1 MPRFGAASSEVRID
15 VPRPVSVEAAPA
27 TCWRRKRD
35 GGEARVMGI
44 AGGGRHP
51 VYSVQFVA
59 DVASRVT
66 GGVDVA
72 CRGGDRPCSEPMA
85 DRIAPRRARLPS
97 AFRLVCGSVSPRCA
111 RRSGGPHD
119 PERHAAAKLAA
130 RLIRGGHGVFHAG
143 PSGRRRSKSS
153 AMVGRWRRLT
163 LGALRRGRRPRR
175 NAPSTER
182 PSAKQPD
189 EQG

>member
-15 VPRPVSVEAAPA
+15 VPRPVRVEAAPA

-51 VYSVQFVA
+51 VYNVQFAA

-66 GGVDVA
+66 GGVDFA

-111 RRSGGPHD
+111 RRSGD
-119 PERHAAAKLAA
+119 PTTPNGTPPPSSPPDRFGVDTGCSTPA
-130 RLIRGGHGVFHAG
+130 RPDAGV
-143 PSGRRRSKSS
+143 RSD
-153 AMVGRWRRLT
+153 
-163 LGALRRGRRPRR
+163 PR
-175 NAPSTER
+175 
-182 PSAKQPD
+182 
-189 EQG
+189 